1 MEKGREK
8 GEEKGGSLP
17 NPLTLSLSQPNILPL
32 LAPAMQVTA
41 EGSILP

>member
-32 LAPAMQVTA
+32 LAPAMQATA